1 MPGHVFVV
9 KGDLRKLACDAWLMP
24 CGGDA
29 RPDRSWIEE
38 TPAAD
43 VFDWPAPPPG
53 WTTEDVRVLELTR
66 WPESAPRPWLVNVG
80 ASTQREIAWFVEGAR
95 QFLDRASERLRGSAP
110 RYDRAKH
117 LLGLPLVGTGGGGAR
132 HAAGAVVHELLP
144 ALHAAA
150 AAHDVDIALVTR
162 EEEAFA
168 AAQAGRARTD
178 EGSRWAALGPRRLGE
193 ADRIARLAASGN
205 LVLFI
210 GAGVAKGAGL
220 PLLDELLEALAT
232 EARVSNDERRA
243 LAGLDPT
250 DRARIIARRLDD
262 QDLGDAVARL
272 FSRFRHH
279 SISHALLA
287 ALPVEAVVTT
297 NWDVLFEE
305 ASAAAGVPVRTVPGH
320 PDAEARRWV
329 LKMHGSIDDP
339 KRIVVTREDYLRYED
354 QRQALAGIVQ
364 ALLIT
369 RHMLFVGFGLSDDNF
384 HRIMDAVRKA
394 HETDG
399 DADVHHHR
407 YGTALVL
414 LQNRLQQELWEPDLH
429 WIAMADA
436 ERGPDAESVMR
447 EAVRRLEIFL
457 DCVGSRTASARYL
470 LRPSYRGMLTRPEQ
484 ALADALRHFVE
495 NLDDEAR
502 RAPQWEHVKVLL
514 TSLGW
519 DPDDRGS
526 FR

>member
-1 MPGHVFVV
+1 MAGHVFVV
-9 KGDLRKLACDAWLMP
+9 KGDLRRLACDAWLMP
-24 CGGDA
+24 CGRDA
-29 RPDRSWIEE
+29 RPDRSWIDG
-38 TPAAD
+38 TPGAD
-43 VFDWPAPPPG
+43 GFDWPVSPAG
-53 WTTEDVRVLELTR
+53 WATEHVRALELTR

-80 ASTQREIAWFVEGAR
+80 ASTEKKIAWFVEGAR
-95 QFLDRASERLRGSAP
+95 HFLDRASDRVRRSAP

-150 AAHDVDIALVTR
+150 AAHDIDIALVTR

-178 EGSRWAALGPRRLGE
+178 EGSRWPALGERRLGE
-193 ADRIARLAASGN
+193 AERIARLAASGN

-220 PLLDELLEALAT
+220 PLLDELLAALAT
-232 EARVSNDERRA
+232 EARVSNEERRA

-250 DRARIIARRLDD
+250 DRARIIARRLDG
-262 QDLGDAVARL
+262 QELGDAVAKL

-297 NWDVLFEE
+297 NWDLLFEE

-320 PDAEARRWV
+320 PAVEARRWV

-369 RHMLFVGFGLSDDNF
+369 RHMLFVGFGLSDDTF
-384 HRIMDAVRKA
+384 HRIVDAVRKA
-394 HETDG
+394 HETDT
-399 DADVHHHR
+399 DQDVHHQR

-429 WIAMADA
+429 WIAMEEA
-436 ERGPDAESVMR
+436 ERGPNAEVAMR
-447 EAVRRLEIFL
+447 EAARRLEIFL
-457 DCVGSRTASARYL
+457 DCVGSKTASARYL
-470 LRPSYRGMLTRPEQ
+470 LQPSYRGMLTGPEQ
-484 ALADALRHFVE
+484 ALADALRRFVE
-495 NLDDEAR
+495 ELGENAR
-502 RAPQWEHVKVLL
+502 RAPQWEHVQALL

-519 DPDDRGS
+519 EADANHP
-526 FR
+526 